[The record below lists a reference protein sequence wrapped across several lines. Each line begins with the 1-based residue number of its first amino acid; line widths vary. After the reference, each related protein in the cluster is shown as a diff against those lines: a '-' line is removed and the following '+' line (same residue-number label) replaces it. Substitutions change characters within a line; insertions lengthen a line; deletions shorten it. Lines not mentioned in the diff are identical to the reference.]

1 MVIISMA
8 DEIIFQTVILDVIQI
23 VECWTIFFFMLMDKF
38 SAPKVHKLIT

>member
-23 VECWTIFFFMLMDKF
+23 VEYWTIFFQ
-38 SAPKVHKLIT
+38 VNG